1 MCLGNR
7 KECFSVHSNRGI
19 CSAQPAQPTNP
30 SFHGLHNQRNK
41 HDNFWCNKG
50 GDQTLNSRFGPKGT
64 GGASKTDEFSG
75 KLQTAIDP
83 RLIFGKSWQT
93 SRAAYNGPKQQ
104 CPRGHKYTC
113 FVHRKPL
120 WFVCTGVLYQCE
132 NFGSLLC
139 PKVGEFCSMRDGEF
153 LRQAQANRCYVD
165 IFSFHDE
172 LMKIWR
178 VKIFSIKPAWKWV
191 TKLPSNTD
199 LYLCLLYSP
208 LPSLISIHVDVCQSY
223 TPDIWAN

>member
-1 MCLGNR
+1 MPPCSYHIFLVESCDKHLDVCLGNR

-104 CPRGHKYTC
+104 CFIMST
-113 FVHRKPL
+113 L
-120 WFVCTGVLYQCE
+120 WLVQMWV
-132 NFGSLLC
+132 
-139 PKVGEFCSMRDGEF
+139 
-153 LRQAQANRCYVD
+153 
-165 IFSFHDE
+165 
-172 LMKIWR
+172 
-178 VKIFSIKPAWKWV
+178 WKWWWGSAAGKELE
-191 TKLPSNTD
+191 TSPCRLSPRTLMQRKTCRLPS
-199 LYLCLLYSP
+199 
-208 LPSLISIHVDVCQSY
+208 
-223 TPDIWAN
+223 